1 MSRNVTKSAG
11 KIQVIISLFIILG
24 ILVFALASLAGS
36 VKAPGEGGSPIA
48 SDAPA
53 ATDSDEAPAAEPSK
67 VRFMAAGDNLI
78 HSNIYEQAAER
89 ANGSGYDFSY
99 AYDAVRDIIS
109 KADIAMINQETPI
122 DSSKEPSTYPNFN
135 SPTQLGDEMV
145 NLGFNVVSLA
155 NNHIRDQ
162 YYDGALASIKYW
174 KSKDV
179 VLTGAYENE
188 EDLKQVKKH
197 TVNGITFGYVG
208 VTSYLNGYNI
218 NPDETDLRVVS
229 LTDAYRS
236 EEEIDATVKSMIE
249 AAKAEC
255 DVVVVSM
262 HWEREDDT
270 TVTEGQEAWVQQM
283 VDWGADIIVGT
294 GPHVVQK
301 IEYRNAADGS
311 KALVLYSLGNF
322 ISAQS
327 SPYNLVT
334 GIADIEIEKNN
345 ESGEIS
351 INSVDIIPVVTQYSS
366 GYSDLHLVKL
376 QDFNSE
382 LEAKNGAG
390 LTYSYAKELL
400 ESVIGKE
407 YISSLRSGE

>member
-1 MSRNVTKSAG
+1 LVTRHLQG
-11 KIQVIISLFIILG
+11 TL
-24 ILVFALASLAGS
+24 
-36 VKAPGEGGSPIA
+36 P
-48 SDAPA
+48 
-53 ATDSDEAPAAEPSK
+53 
-67 VRFMAAGDNLI
+67 
-78 HSNIYEQAAER
+78 
-89 ANGSGYDFSY
+89 
-99 AYDAVRDIIS
+99 
-109 KADIAMINQETPI
+109 
-122 DSSKEPSTYPNFN
+122 
-135 SPTQLGDEMV
+135 
-145 NLGFNVVSLA
+145 
-155 NNHIRDQ
+155 
-162 YYDGALASIKYW
+162 
-174 KSKDV
+174 
-179 VLTGAYENE
+179 
-188 EDLKQVKKH
+188 
-197 TVNGITFGYVG
+197 
-208 VTSYLNGYNI
+208 
-218 NPDETDLRVVS
+218 
-229 LTDAYRS
+229 
-236 EEEIDATVKSMIE
+236 EEIDATVKSMIE

-390 LTYSYAKELL
+390 LTNSYARELL